1 MKGVSIQVHR
11 LHLQTVYKL
20 TSITSRERIHH
31 ISSAAYRPSYFKSH
45 SIKSRV
51 YTAQYGLNGYLVNTL
66 VTSIDQ
72 SVSQCKPPLRIR
84 VIYLK
89 KHVCANI

>member
-1 MKGVSIQVHR
+1 MYWLRRTSALYICI
-11 LHLQTVYKL
+11 YKL
-20 TSITSRERIHH
+20 TSIASRERIHH
-31 ISSAAYRPSYFKSH
+31 ISSAAYRTSYFKSH
-45 SIKSRV
+45 SIKNAV
-51 YTAQYGLNGYLVNTL
+51 YTAQQYGLNGYLVNTL

-89 KHVCANI
+89 EHVC